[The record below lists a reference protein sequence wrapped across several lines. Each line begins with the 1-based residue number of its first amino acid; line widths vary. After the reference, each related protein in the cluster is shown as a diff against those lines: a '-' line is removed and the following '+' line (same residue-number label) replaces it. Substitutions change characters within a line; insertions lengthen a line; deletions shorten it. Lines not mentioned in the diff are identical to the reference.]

1 MNQVLVATLIQVAMP
16 NVLMVLLPDVALPA
30 RYKVTPEP
38 CATVMLPVPWLIMV
52 RADPVWNA
60 WLALLAMVRIK
71 LEAEVE

>member
-16 NVLMVLLPDVALPA
+16 NVLMVLLPDEALPA

-38 CATVMLPVPWLIMV
+38 CATVMLPVPSLMMV

-71 LEAEVE
+71 LDAEVD

>member
-1 MNQVLVATLIQVAMP
+1 MNQVSVATLIQVAMP
-16 NVLMVLLPDVALPA
+16 NVLMVLLPDEALPA

-38 CATVMLPVPWLIMV
+38 CATVMLPVPSLMMV

-71 LEAEVE
+71 LDAEVE